1 MAGYSYAPQQY
12 YYTAPKVQHAST
24 SHVSNGYCASITNS
38 HVDVARYNNS
48 VHIASASNYSD
59 DFNYAGYNSE
69 NYMQQP
75 MTNNMHTLN
84 FHAISNIQHTPFHTS
99 AEEQVHMPMSN
110 YQGQANVV
118 SLANL
123 YEAPYANNFSTI

>member
-12 YYTAPKVQHAST
+12 CYTTPEVQHTNT
-24 SHVSNGYCASITNS
+24 SHNNYCASTTNS
-38 HVDVARYNNS
+38 YVDVARYNNS

-59 DFNYAGYNSE
+59 DFNYAGYNSK

-84 FHAISNIQHTPFHTS
+84 FHATSNIQHTPFHTS